1 MILPISCRVICKAP
15 SPVEYDLISAAL
27 FDISADRARLT
38 DEDDSAR
45 RIPCVIGVLSSSQ
58 LR

>member
-15 SPVEYDLISAAL
+15 SPVDYDLISASL

-45 RIPCVIGVLSSSQ
+45 RVPGVIRCLSGSQ